1 MSDFTTALK
10 STLDKKGFDLAA
22 TEGLPLVDLDDL
34 VTTSELFHTNRN
46 ALVWEFS
53 GIAPEPVDPLYGF
66 HFKMGART
74 VSDAANYNILRLV
87 DDLASVFEVGARYE
101 VHDLTGAVAGPL
113 VGTMYI
119 TDIRVDPQMYDKDS
133 GIRMVSVAGKC
144 IRLG

>member
-22 TEGLPLVDLDDL
+22 AEGLTLVDLDDL

-53 GIAPEPVDPLYGF
+53 GISPDPAHPLYGF

-87 DDLASVFEVGARYE
+87 DDLSAAFEVGTRHE
-101 VHDLTGAVAGPL
+101 IHDLSGAVAGPL
-113 VGTMYI
+113 VGTMFV

-133 GIRMVSVAGKC
+133 GIRMVSVSGKC